1 LPPSKGLEVFY
12 IRILFLFTL
21 AAVLITS
28 GCSTGLS
35 HWRQDAVAIVD
46 LVRIKGGETAF
57 PDEYKSAEDS
67 LAKGEAL
74 LRADEEE
81 EADSYF
87 HLAWTKGKVLK
98 KGLDAERLRT
108 AEAARLKEETE
119 KSELK
124 RQRLLREK
132 QSPFAMEQPK
142 SLHTAENVKK
152 IESPRLSKDKPLP
165 AYHTVMRNE
174 TLPQIA
180 ALADVYG
187 DQMLWPLLYRA
198 NRDQIRDPAHI
209 WPGQVLRI
217 PRNLNNEE
225 IAEAR
230 RYSQEKPLR

>member
-1 LPPSKGLEVFY
+1 LEVFY
-12 IRILFLFTL
+12 IRSLFLFTL
-21 AAVLITS
+21 AVVLITS

-57 PDEYKSAEDS
+57 PDEFKSAGDS
-67 LAKGEAL
+67 LSKGEAL
-74 LRADEEE
+74 LQADERE

-98 KGLDAERLRT
+98 KGLDAERLRM
-108 AEAARLKEETE
+108 AEAARFKEESD
-119 KSELK
+119 KSELNS
-124 RQRLLREK
+124 QRVLREK
-132 QSPFAMEQPK
+132 QSPFVMEQPK

-180 ALADVYG
+180 ALSDVYG

-230 RYSQEKPLR
+230 RYSQGKPLR

>member
-1 LPPSKGLEVFY
+1 VFV
-12 IRILFLFTL
+12 IRRLFLFTL
-21 AAVLITS
+21 TAALMTC
-28 GCSTGLS
+28 GCSQTSS

-46 LVRIKGGETAF
+46 LVRIKGAETAF
-57 PDEYKSAEDS
+57 PDEFKSAEDS

-87 HLAWTKGKVLK
+87 HRAWTKGKLLE
-98 KGLDAERLRT
+98 KGLAADRLRM
-108 AEAARLKEETE
+108 AEAARLKEESE

-124 RQRLLREK
+124 RQRLQREK
-132 QSPFAMEQPK
+132 QSPFAMEQPRTT
-142 SLHTAENVKK
+142 HTAENVKK
-152 IESPRLSKDKPLP
+152 IETPRLMKDKPLP

-180 ALADVYG
+180 ALSDVYG

>member
-1 LPPSKGLEVFY
+1 LEVFY
-12 IRILFLFTL
+12 SRSLFLFTL

-28 GCSTGLS
+28 GCSTGFS

-46 LVRIKGGETAF
+46 LVRIKGAETVF
-57 PDEYKSAEDS
+57 PDEFKSAEDS

-74 LRADEEE
+74 LHADERED
-81 EADSYF
+81 ADSYF
-87 HLAWTKGKVLK
+87 QLAWTKGKLLED
-98 KGLDAERLRT
+98 GLDAERLRM
-108 AEAARLKEETE
+108 AEAARLKEESE
-119 KSELK
+119 KSELD

-132 QSPFAMEQPK
+132 QSPVLMEQP
-142 SLHTAENVKK
+142 SSFHTAENVKK
-152 IESPRLSKDKPLP
+152 IESHRLSKDKSLP

-174 TLPQIA
+174 TLPKIA
-180 ALADVYG
+180 ALSDVYG

>member
-1 LPPSKGLEVFY
+1 VFV
-12 IRILFLFTL
+12 IRRLSLMTFT
-21 AAVLITS
+21 AVLISS
-28 GCSTGLS
+28 GCAQSSS
-35 HWRQDAVAIVD
+35 HWRQDAMAIID

-57 PDEYKSAEDS
+57 PDEFKSAEDS

-87 HLAWTKGKVLK
+87 QLAWTKGKVLK
-98 KGLDAERLRT
+98 KGLDAEKLRT
-108 AEAARLKEETE
+108 TEVARLKEETE

-132 QSPFAMEQPK
+132 QSPFAMEQPR

-152 IESPRLSKDKPLP
+152 IESPRVSKDKPLP

>member
-1 LPPSKGLEVFY
+1 VFV
-12 IRILFLFTL
+12 IRRLSLMTFT
-21 AAVLITS
+21 AALMAS
-28 GCSTGLS
+28 GCSQTSS

-46 LVRIKGGETAF
+46 LVRMEGAENAF
-57 PDEYKSAEDS
+57 PDEFKSAGDS
-67 LAKGEAL
+67 LSKGEAL
-74 LRADEEE
+74 LKAEKEE

-87 HLAWTKGKVLK
+87 HLAWTKGKLLE
-98 KGLDAERLRT
+98 KGLDAERLRM
-108 AEAARLKEETE
+108 AEAARVKEGSE
-119 KSELK
+119 KSGLE

-132 QSPFAMEQPK
+132 QSPDLKEQPR
-142 SLHTAENVKK
+142 LFHTAENVKK
-152 IESPRLSKDKPLP
+152 IESPRPSKDKPLP
-165 AYHTVMRNE
+165 AYHTVMRGE

-180 ALADVYG
+180 ALSDVYG

>member
-1 LPPSKGLEVFY
+1 MFY
-12 IRILFLFTL
+12 IRSIFLFTL

-57 PDEYKSAEDS
+57 PDEFKSAEDS

-74 LRADEEE
+74 LQADERE

-87 HLAWTKGKVLK
+87 HLAWTKGKLLEN
-98 KGLDAERLRT
+98 GLDEERLRM
-108 AEAARLKEETE
+108 AEAAKLNEERE

-124 RQRLLREK
+124 RQRLVLDK
-132 QSPFAMEQPK
+132 HSPFTMEQPRTT
-142 SLHTAENVKK
+142 HTPENVKK
-152 IESPRLSKDKPLP
+152 TESLRLNKDKPLP

-180 ALADVYG
+180 ALPDVYG

-230 RYSQEKPLR
+230 RYSQGKPLR